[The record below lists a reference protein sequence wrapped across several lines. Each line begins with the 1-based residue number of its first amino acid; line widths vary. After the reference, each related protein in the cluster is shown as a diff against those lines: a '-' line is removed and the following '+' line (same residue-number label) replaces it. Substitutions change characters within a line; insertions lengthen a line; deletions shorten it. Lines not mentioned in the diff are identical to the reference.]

1 MIVLVLGHFGQGIVS
16 LEYGQRLAEVLQC
29 FGLEKIEG
37 IRHAFHILTDRI
49 EWQVPF
55 VQITAQ
61 VVQSLLLRRASYT
74 L

>member
-16 LEYGQRLAEVLQC
+16 LEYGQCLAEILQR

-37 IRHAFHILTDRI
+37 IRHAFHILADRI
-49 EWQVPF
+49 EWQVPL